1 MNALS
6 GNVRGGHA
14 RTSITPGKKGKPV
27 ASATVLIGSTPLYSI
42 FNRRLQAMSGRS
54 VIFGYGPVGRAIAAR
69 LLAEGREVLVAQRK
83 EPPGLPN
90 GLTFTPSDALD
101 RESVVKAARG
111 ADQIVVAIGLP
122 YSSAVWREGW
132 PRAIENFVAAAEAS
146 GARVVFID
154 DLYMYG
160 PQTTPLSETMALT
173 HDGIKPAARAVATRV
188 WMVADAA
195 GRARVAALRAPDFY
209 GPGVGQSWLGDATI
223 GALARGKAAAF
234 IGSPDMPHDYAYLPD
249 VARAA
254 TTLLGAPDSAFG
266 QAWHVPCAPTRTT
279 REILAIAADA
289 LGVKL
294 RINAMPEW
302 LLRPAGLFS
311 PFFRGLR
318 EMRVQWERPYRVDS
332 SEFAKTFLA
341 GATPF
346 ETSVRQ
352 TALPLR

>member
-1 MNALS
+1 
-6 GNVRGGHA
+6 
-14 RTSITPGKKGKPV
+14 
-27 ASATVLIGSTPLYSI
+27 
-42 FNRRLQAMSGRS
+42 MSGRI

-83 EPPGLPN
+83 KPPGLPN

-101 RESVVKAARG
+101 RESVVKSARG

-266 QAWHVPCAPTRTT
+266 QSWHVPCAPTRTT

-294 RINAMPEW
+294 RINAMPESNCARCASSGIAPIASIRANSPKPSGRTRRRS
-302 LLRPAGLFS
+302 RPACAKRRWPSARRSG
-311 PFFRGLR
+311 RGGEGVSQVGAAVGHAR
-318 EMRVQWERPYRVDS
+318 VSFVRDSICSMRCV
-332 SEFAKTFLA
+332 
-341 GATPF
+341 
-346 ETSVRQ
+346 
-352 TALPLR
+352 